1 MLGGN
6 IVEGPVYNELTP
18 VLRSVIPDL
27 YHIYTIVMKIIIS
40 IQNVTIIWE
49 SREHFHKATV
59 LLDVLMVSEEYIY
72 STFSSIFVDFSLFSF
87 NFVLMR
93 ISVKHMRYSA
103 RNEMKFLGIGKQK
116 LYTLIL
122 DL

>member
-6 IVEGPVYNELTP
+6 IVKGPVYNELTP

-49 SREHFHKATV
+49 SREHFHKAIV
-59 LLDVLMVSEEYIY
+59 LPVLLMVSEEYIY

-93 ISVKHMRYSA
+93 ISVKQIH
-103 RNEMKFLGIGKQK
+103 
-116 LYTLIL
+116 
-122 DL
+122 